1 MIKSKANYHLCA
13 LIFLLCTLLVLLQTG
28 SNLHASGKK
37 QIEFAVDHPPY
48 LEEFVLSSENGQIR
62 LSVEVANPFDQEIKS
77 LLLNG
82 VSQNITLHTEVKVN
96 KLNLF
101 LINFNRTLGK
111 KVHVH
116 QIQYDNLKRVFIVSN
131 NSTGK
136 TRETT
141 SYKEA
146 LEEAASFR
154 DITLLTSAQ
163 LEENRSYQI
172 ETFCEIRKVRLP
184 FHLEY
189 LFFFLSA
196 WDRKSNSYTI
206 DIPERLLSETMQR

>member
-1 MIKSKANYHLCA
+1 MIKTKANYFLCA
-13 LIFLLCTLLVLLQTG
+13 LIFLLCALLVLLQTG

-37 QIEFAVDHPPY
+37 QIEFAADHPPY
-48 LEEFVLSSENGQIR
+48 LDEFVLSSENGQIR
-62 LSVEVANPFDQEIKS
+62 LSVETANPFDHEIKS

-82 VSQNITLHTEVKVN
+82 VSQNITLHTKAKVN

-101 LINFNRTLGK
+101 LINFNRTLCT

-116 QIQYDNLKRVFIVSN
+116 QIKYDNLKRVFVVSK
-131 NSTGK
+131 NSEGETM
-136 TRETT
+136 ETT

-146 LEEAASFR
+146 LEWAASFR
-154 DITLLTSAQ
+154 DITLLTADQ
-163 LEENRSYQI
+163 LEENRSYQV

-206 DIPERLLSETMQR
+206 DIPERLISETLQR